1 MNTIVVGAHL
11 PRLSP
16 ERLAR
21 YVAEDKWRYINV
33 SVPDLRSKGIL
44 KNYTDHYVLERAEEL
59 AEQTTHELQHAALF
73 EIEVTENNGAFDVS
87 AIEAAWEPTFLSP
100 DGTAP
105 LEGLGLSQDKA
116 STFRVAFW
124 VHDWNERSALVGPNG
139 PLQLPQFSPVPERLW
154 MLAPF
159 ALVD

>member
-21 YVAEDKWRYINV
+21 YVTEDKWRYINV
-33 SVPDLRSKGIL
+33 SVPDLRLKGFL
-44 KNYTDHYVLERAEEL
+44 KEYSDQYVLARAEEL
-59 AEQTTHELQHAALF
+59 AEQTANALQHAALF
-73 EIEVTENNGAFDVS
+73 EIEVTEDNGAFDVS
-87 AIEAAWEPTFLSP
+87 AIEGAWEPSFLSP
-100 DGTAP
+100 DGTLP
-105 LEGLGLSQDKA
+105 LESIGLSEANA

-124 VHDWNERSALVGPNG
+124 VHDWNKRSELVGPDG
-139 PLQLPQFSPVPERLW
+139 PLQLPQFSAVPERLW